1 MAEVSLDALFLEQ
14 DVDAVSQTYQAIHT
28 RETVSVD
35 EALFCQEVILKE
47 SALFYLELDSCIHV
61 TGHDIQYIWKFT
73 FFEILDVLCSLG
85 NVSKDQTAKGIR
97 TAAKQKAIVAAGDHI
112 ILTKLALEHL
122 VIGKAWFC
130 AVHCTVDRFEGKI
143 IRSNVFVIFE
153 A

>member
-1 MAEVSLDALFLEQ
+1 MDKSF
-14 DVDAVSQTYQAIHT
+14 
-28 RETVSVD
+28 
-35 EALFCQEVILKE
+35 FCQEVILKE

-61 TGHDIQYIWKFT
+61 TSHDIQYIWKFT

-85 NVSKDQTAKGIR
+85 NVSKDQTAEGIR

-122 VIGKAWFC
+122 VVGKAWFC
-130 AVHCTVDRFEGKI
+130 AVHCTVDRFESKI